1 MVMNSPDTS
10 TADGAWPA
18 SRSPTPS
25 TDGSLTGSLPGVDG
39 SPGRE
44 EPEAVSD
51 SASSVEGAEEARQ
64 PGYRSYL
71 LYLLPTAIVFATVAV
86 LVWSRAPEQ
95 APRLQDALNTARHLT
110 LRDAALLLAAA
121 AILSLIL
128 QPLQFPLIR
137 AFEGYWGGRFPGR
150 VLASVGI
157 AWQRGQRGRWR
168 DAREVSDT
176 EGTWRSTLAALRQE
190 AASER
195 LEEFPEDGR
204 ILPTR
209 LGNILRA
216 AEDRAGSR
224 HGLGAVIAW
233 PRLYPLLDGRMLLI
247 LLEHRYE
254 LDLQTRLSAAFVLD
268 AAIATAF
275 LRNYGWWNLI
285 GLGLLALAWLSYRAA
300 LAAAKAY
307 GTTVEAAF
315 DLHRFQLL
323 KALHLGLPPDGST
336 ERRLNELVSEYLAGQ
351 DGWSLDYRHEEQ
363 QLVRAS
369 GTIPLQ
375 RKVGGRRGRP
385 RARRDNGR
393 S

>member
-1 MVMNSPDTS
+1 VSNS
-10 TADGAWPA
+10 AA
-18 SRSPTPS
+18 
-25 TDGSLTGSLPGVDG
+25 
-39 SPGRE
+39 
-44 EPEAVSD
+44 
-51 SASSVEGAEEARQ
+51 SVEGAEEARQ
-64 PGYRSYL
+64 PGYRFYL

-86 LVWSRAPEQ
+86 LIWSGAPGQ
-95 APRLQDALNTARHLT
+95 APYLRDTLNTAQHLT

-137 AFEGYWGGRFPGR
+137 AFEGYWGGRLLGR
-150 VLASVGI
+150 VVASVGI
-157 AWQRGQRGRWR
+157 AWQRGRRMRWI
-168 DAREVSDT
+168 DARENT
-176 EGTWRSTLAALRQE
+176 PPEGTWRSKLGALRQE

-195 LEEFPEDGR
+195 LGEFPEEDR

-224 HGLGAVIAW
+224 HGLGAVVAW
-233 PRLYPLLDGRMLLI
+233 PRLYPLLNGRPLMILI
-247 LLEHRYE
+247 EHRYE

-268 AAIATAF
+268 AAIATAL
-275 LRNYGWWNLI
+275 LRNHGWWNLI
-285 GLGLLALAWLSYRAA
+285 GLGLLGLAWLSYRAA

-307 GTTVEAAF
+307 GTAVEATF

-323 KALHLGLPPDGST
+323 KALHLGLPPDGAT
-336 ERRLNELVSEYLAGQ
+336 ERKLNELVSEYLAGL

-363 QLVRAS
+363 QLVRAY

-375 RKVGGRRGRP
+375 RQVGGRRGRP
-385 RARRDNGR
+385 GPRRGTRR